1 MSWRSMR
8 KARSCETCFRRRT
21 TSLSRFPQLKTVTNR
36 LEALSLL
43 PTQTWGEPGSFKE
56 RLPHLASYEIPTW
69 CSLDSPTARSD
80 ISSLDRAFLTSQV
93 AHTIGPS
100 LRSALQAQLAKSARF
115 DIIRFY
121 HGI

>member
-8 KARSCETCFRRRT
+8 KARSCETCFPRRT

-43 PTQTWGEPGSFKE
+43 PTQTWGEPESFKG
-56 RLPHLASYEIPTW
+56 RLPHLASYEISTW
-69 CSLDSPTARSD
+69 CSLDSPTARPD
-80 ISSLDRAFLTSQV
+80 ISSLDRAFLKSQV

-100 LRSALQAQLAKSARF
+100 LRSALHSTICQISK
-115 DIIRFY
+115 I
-121 HGI
+121 